1 MQNSYSCG
9 KYYTNFQLYQYIY
22 HEACLKKITA
32 NKETEERFAATG
44 IHTPPNISKAGIK
57 DLWPKQQLLTQGNQI
72 IDYKS
77 KCT

>member
-1 MQNSYSCG
+1 MWQI
-9 KYYTNFQLYQYIY
+9 LYKLSALSI
-22 HEACLKKITA
+22 HLSRGLFEKITA